1 MGGRSGMGEV
11 SSAPNA
17 PAIEER
23 DFSLSSFVPTNILS
37 CSNYVLPTH
46 IEATNIMCRNNY
58 FGPTDMEAA
67 HKFSPINTVVF
78 PRKPFVFSLSYS
90 PHSCLRGGN
99 PFVVS
104 ASMFVECIFGV
115 DVC

>member
-1 MGGRSGMGEV
+1 MGARSRMGEV

-37 CSNYVLPTH
+37 CSNYFLPTD

-58 FGPTDMEAA
+58 FGPTDIEATNIMR
-67 HKFSPINTVVF
+67 PQ
-78 PRKPFVFSLSYS
+78 
-90 PHSCLRGGN
+90 
-99 PFVVS
+99 
-104 ASMFVECIFGV
+104 
-115 DVC
+115 

>member
-37 CSNYVLPTH
+37 CSNYVLPTD

-58 FGPTDMEAA
+58 FGPTDIEATNIMQ
-67 HKFSPINTVVF
+67 PQ
-78 PRKPFVFSLSYS
+78 
-90 PHSCLRGGN
+90 
-99 PFVVS
+99 
-104 ASMFVECIFGV
+104 
-115 DVC
+115 